1 MKLIQY
7 HQKIIIEK
15 PMENNTTP
23 PKEIWINQFEID
35 DVNKMSS
42 SDLHLDPDGEVSF
55 VEGMY
60 NQEVKY
66 LSEQSVN
73 EMLAEKEREIT
84 MLKVLLDDAEQY
96 EQYYKETYG

>member
-42 SDLHLDPDGEVSF
+42 SDLHLDPYGEVSF